1 MESGQNLFQAFRLTS
16 VKKAS
21 SCGNAFQRRW
31 VIKFI
36 PVLWIFDRSVECL
49 GRGECGTGMALDT
62 AGPSFKQL
70 SSQNNVWRGG
80 IRAGVLRMDD
90 RFHIG
95 RERFHVVIGNW
106 LFRIHAFGQ
115 RPFHRVFQIGLPT
128 MPGPRPGLGDTTE

>member
-49 GRGECGTGMALDT
+49 GRGECGTGMALGT
-62 AGPSFKQL
+62 ASPPLKQL
-70 SSQNNVWRGG
+70 PSHDHIWRGG
-80 IRAGVLRMDD
+80 IRTGILSMYD
-90 RFHIG
+90 RLHLG
-95 RERFHVVIGNW
+95 RERFHIFLGNR

-115 RPFHRVFQIGLPT
+115 RSLHGVFQIGLPT
-128 MPGPRPGLGDTTE
+128 IPGPRPGLGDTT